1 MFIAI
6 RKEPNGSLY
15 MDKEIYSRT
24 QEVQDEQGNIT
35 TQPLFSDK
43 ELAQP
48 PYNYTKVEI
57 DNQYSD
63 CQASDFN
70 DDLSFNIEKYNA
82 RKQASANDEYE
93 NKIVALIRKKYNV
106 NQELAILRQREV
118 KPQEFAE
125 YNEYVEQCKK
135 QVKNVHNYEEVLAN
149 AINQESE
156 QEGA

>member
-24 QEVQDEQGNIT
+24 QEVQDKQGNIT
-35 TQPLFSDK
+35 IQHLFSDE
-43 ELAQP
+43 ELSQP

-57 DNQYSD
+57 DDKYSD

-70 DDLSFNIEKYNA
+70 DDLTFSIEKYNV
-82 RKQASANDEYE
+82 RKQKQDNDEYE
-93 NKIVALIRKKYNV
+93 NKVVALIRKKYNI
-106 NQELAILRQREV
+106 NQELAILRQRDT
-118 KPQEFAE
+118 KPEEFAE

-135 QVKNVHNYEEVLAN
+135 TIKY
-149 AINQESE
+149 
-156 QEGA
+156 